1 MDSPNMKSY
10 DEKRYE
16 NLLETLDEYIFCGDD
31 INMLLPD
38 LRRALAQLKKH
49 PLTQVKRI
57 TRLQQL
63 LGVSPDEPFVIE
75 D

>member
-1 MDSPNMKSY
+1 MDSTDMKSY

-38 LRRALAQLKKH
+38 LRRALTQLKKH

-63 LGVSPDEPFVIE
+63 LGVSPDETFVIE